1 MILTRPPREK
11 VLWTTICVITANS
24 AVEPL
29 FNFSAVKPLFFFLKL
44 KLKFWPGKFQT
55 RGGARSGSLDG

>member
-24 AVEPL
+24 AVKPL
-29 FNFSAVKPLFFFLKL
+29 FNSSSSSCSLFTLN
-44 KLKFWPGKFQT
+44 
-55 RGGARSGSLDG
+55 R